1 MEITPLPLCENLFS
15 LLYHSHKKG
24 GCSYGHTLR
33 CTVDN
38 SQQDNSSS
46 KVVLNPLPHTSKKTV
61 FL

>member
-1 MEITPLPLCENLFS
+1 MDT
-15 LLYHSHKKG
+15 HA
-24 GCSYGHTLR
+24 LR

-61 FL
+61 LL